1 MKYLSKISPFHKFPK
16 GVRIHGFGGLTRVA
30 LKEIVGKMNNLFSG
44 HITESDFIGAVTTW
58 QGRLATNE
66 KLAAQAR
73 NNNEEQFAMGDFK
86 DAFTDIVI
94 EAQDAHNNIA
104 DQLLKD
110 ERIFGV
116 IQKMVAKMVWK
127 QFQQSPAPPRLES
140 YTGV

>member
-1 MKYLSKISPFHKFPK
+1 MGEQQLDLATGEVVKLPGIGEAGTGSAPEDERK
-16 GVRIHGFGGLTRVA
+16 A
-30 LKEIVGKMNNLFSG
+30 LREIVAKMNDLFSG
-44 HITESDFIGAVTTW
+44 HITESDFVGAVTTW
-58 QGRLATNE
+58 QGHLAKNE

-116 IQKMVAKMVWK
+116 MQKMVAKMVWK
-127 QFQQSPAPPRLES
+127 QFQQGPSAHP
-140 YTGV
+140 

>member
-1 MKYLSKISPFHKFPK
+1 
-16 GVRIHGFGGLTRVA
+16 V
-30 LKEIVGKMNNLFSG
+30 
-44 HITESDFIGAVTTW
+44 
-58 QGRLATNE
+58 
-66 KLAAQAR
+66 AR

-104 DQLLKD
+104 VQLLKD
-110 ERIFGV
+110 ECIFGV
-116 IQKMVAKMVWK
+116 MQKMVAKMVWK